1 MRSFAG
7 LGVLLVSGCQLIF
20 PLAGEAEPE
29 PEPPETP
36 LVNVR
41 LVEAHV
47 ENDADGVLQ
56 FGFLATTAAVTVIF
70 EDRSS
75 IEVDVAA
82 DGEFSFV
89 RTTQNYRLRLTRG
102 TDVFEVQDDAET
114 LAISY
119 DTVGRI
125 PEPLPSGTF
134 IRGPLPGPTTG
145 TDRTMLATTG
155 QWSNPELAANATAGV
170 INWQTVEGSG
180 NLPLGVLDHTSGD
193 RLYYIELAEPFA
205 FKQSAISKLLVETT
219 YKMTPSETHV
229 MTGTPAPTTIAGC
242 TTLTVAL
249 PEELQ
254 EIKAAVAGYKPT
266 GFASF
271 SPAWTFEA
279 QPSLEID
286 LAQII
291 LVEARAAELELELDV
306 PYPNPF
312 TDHSVVATAG
322 MDARRSIQHPASSLS
337 VELSA
342 TTEHL
347 AVPPAGDCGMSP
359 SQTRIDNA
367 IGFPIN
373 VVLEDTPLL
382 DDAAAVKLVRP
393 GRSRLTWET
402 TDHPV
407 DYFDVVLSEVGVVNG
422 LSTTITTV
430 QRYRTREPTL
440 QLDNSTL
447 ELDHYY
453 VFTISPVLGVPDA
466 SQGDYTKRIF
476 PRATASLPTGMFQAQ

>member
-1 MRSFAG
+1 MRRFAG
-7 LGVLLVSGCQLIF
+7 LAVLLLSGCQLIF
-20 PLAGEAEPE
+20 PLKGEEEPE

-47 ENDADGVLQ
+47 EHDSDAVPQLEL
-56 FGFLATTAAVTVIF
+56 LATTAAVTVFF

-75 IEVDVAA
+75 IEVDVAP
-82 DGEFSFV
+82 DGTFSFV
-89 RTTQNYRLRLTRG
+89 RTTQNYRLKLTREL
-102 TDVFEVQDDAET
+102 DVFEVQDDAET

-134 IRGPLPGPTTG
+134 IGGPLPGPTTG
-145 TDRTMLATTG
+145 TKKTMLATTG
-155 QWSNPELAANATAGV
+155 QWSNPQLATNATAGTV
-170 INWQTVEGSG
+170 NWQTVEGLG
-180 NLPLGVLDHTSGD
+180 NLPLGILDHTFGD
-193 RLYYIELAEPFA
+193 RLYYLELAEPFVP
-205 FKQSAISKLLVETT
+205 KQLAISNFLVETT
-219 YKMTPSETHV
+219 YKMTPSELHA
-229 MTGTPAPTTIAGC
+229 MQGNLSPTTPAGC
-242 TTLTVAL
+242 TTLQLAL
-249 PEELQ
+249 PMELQ
-254 EIKAAVAGYKPT
+254 EIKTAVEGYKPM
-266 GFASF
+266 GFATI
-271 SPAWTFEA
+271 SPSWELKA

-286 LAQII
+286 LGRLT
-291 LVEARAAELELELDV
+291 LVEAPTAMLELVLDV

-312 TDHSVVATAG
+312 TDHSVVATARTES
-322 MDARRSIQHPASSLS
+322 ARPIQHPESSLS
-337 VELSA
+337 TDIFA

-347 AVPPAGDCGMSP
+347 AVPEQGDCMMAP
-359 SQTRIDNA
+359 STTLIDSA

-373 VVLEDTPLL
+373 VVLEATPLV
-382 DDAAAVKLVRP
+382 DDGAKVKLVRP

-407 DYFDVVLSEVGVVNG
+407 DYFDVVLSEIGVLNG
-422 LSTTITTV
+422 LTTTITPI

-447 ELDHYY
+447 EAGHFY

-466 SQGDYTKRIF
+466 SRGDYTKKVF
-476 PRATASLPTGMFQAQ
+476 PRATASLPTAMFQAE